1 MCYLNLYER
10 LFENVINNLTKNY
23 TIYLADIILKAL
35 KMYLPL
41 SIIPNSICALNDQI
55 HTLASMKAVIITTA
69 GGPDVLQIG
78 ERLQPVAA
86 STQVLVKV
94 SAAGVNRPDVYQ
106 RKGNYPPPKGAPR
119 DIPGLEIAGIIASI
133 GDKVTRWKVGDKVC
147 ALVSGGGYAEYC
159 NVPEGQCLPIPGNLT
174 FIEAASLPETFFTVW
189 SNVFDRGKLQP
200 GEILLVHGGSSG
212 IGVAA
217 IQMGAA
223 LGSKV
228 YITAGSDEKCRL
240 CEALGAT
247 RGINYKTED
256 FSETISQLTNGKG
269 VNVIL
274 DMIGGDYT
282 SGNISS
288 LAEEGRLVLINTM
301 KGKDVQID
309 LAQVMQKRLI
319 ITGSMLR
326 SREIEFKSAIA
337 CSLEQHIW
345 PLMASGKIKPV
356 IHAVFPAKEAAK
368 AHALLESGEH
378 VGKIV
383 LSFES

>member
-1 MCYLNLYER
+1 
-10 LFENVINNLTKNY
+10 
-23 TIYLADIILKAL
+23 
-35 KMYLPL
+35 
-41 SIIPNSICALNDQI
+41 
-55 HTLASMKAVIITTA
+55 MKAIVITTA
-69 GGPDVLQIG
+69 GRPEVLQIS
-78 ERLQPVAA
+78 ERPQPTMVP
-86 STQVLVKV
+86 TEVLVKV

-106 RKGNYPPPKGAPR
+106 RKGNYPPPKGAPA
-119 DIPGLEIAGIIASI
+119 DIPGLEIAGTIAAV
-133 GDKVTRWKVGDKVC
+133 GGKVTRWIAGDKVC

-159 NVPEGQCLPIPGNLT
+159 NVPEAQCLPIPGDLS

-200 GEILLVHGGSSG
+200 GENLLVHGGSSG

-217 IQMGAA
+217 IQMAAA

-228 YITAGSDEKCRL
+228 YITAGTDEKCKF
-240 CEALGAT
+240 CEQLGAT
-247 RGINYKTED
+247 KGINYKAED
-256 FSETISQLTNGKG
+256 FPEVIHRITDGKG

-288 LAEEGRLVLINTM
+288 LAEEGRLVLINAM
-301 KGKDVQID
+301 KGKDAQID
-309 LAQVMQKRLI
+309 LAQVMRKRLI

-326 SREIEFKSAIA
+326 SRETEFKSAIA
-337 CSLEQHIW
+337 RNLEQHIW
-345 PLMASGKIKPV
+345 PLLASGKIKPV
-356 IHAVFPAKEAAK
+356 IHSVFPAQEAAK
-368 AHALLESGEH
+368 AHALMESSEH